1 VFKNRKLPLISAATR
16 SKEKPQSLSAAR
28 DLRGRSEAILRG
40 APTPAE
46 IEVTR

>member
-1 VFKNRKLPLISAATR
+1 LLRRHTIAK
-16 SKEKPQSLSAAR
+16 KPKACLRLS

>member
-1 VFKNRKLPLISAATR
+1 LLRRHTIAK
-16 SKEKPQSLSAAR
+16 KPKACLRLS
-28 DLRGRSEAILRG
+28 DLRGRSEAIILRG